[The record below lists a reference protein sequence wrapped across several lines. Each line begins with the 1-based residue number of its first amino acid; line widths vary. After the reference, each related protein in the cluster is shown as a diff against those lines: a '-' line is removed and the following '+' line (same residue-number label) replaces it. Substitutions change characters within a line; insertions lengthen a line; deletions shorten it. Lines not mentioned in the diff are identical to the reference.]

1 MYFMIDVG
9 CEDMRIRQVY
19 QSDSLVPARAAVPY
33 SCLMDPILCT
43 SSPRRIGGRRL
54 ALILSLAGTAVLS
67 ALSGATAGR
76 AASASV
82 SNVYMAGGNNPT
94 DVHTVHFDSHVPYVD
109 FNYTVD
115 TPSVDDSGEVDVYVS
130 NTNSS
135 PLVISPVNLLAS
147 GPNYVPLYPPNGDS
161 WNDGAYCTVFRINGV
176 PQTNSGVGPIAWTV
190 GQGQTLP
197 QCNSPA
203 PYAAPDLTAT
213 AMVFVNAATS
223 TPISVTN
230 TPTATPVTPTSTSV
244 VATDTPTQTPST
256 PTPTAT
262 VVPVRT
268 ALVPPPP
275 PPGAAATATATA
287 TSTPTPLPTAT
298 STSTPTPT
306 PAPTNLTQESP
317 KHFVLS
323 VSSQLRAGVFADAH
337 FYTRG
342 THGRAIGGITI
353 ALDGHKLGMR
363 PNIRGKTDRY
373 GYVLFHNLR
382 PIRTGFLK
390 ITASKSGYATVI
402 IALDIRR

>member
-1 MYFMIDVG
+1 MIDVG
-9 CEDMRIRQVY
+9 CEGMCIRQVY
-19 QSDSLVPARAAVPY
+19 QSDSLVPACAAVPY
-33 SCLMDPILCT
+33 SCLMDPILCAPR
-43 SSPRRIGGRRL
+43 PRRIGGRRL
-54 ALILSLAGTAVLS
+54 AVILGLAGTAVLS
-67 ALSGATAGR
+67 AVSGATAGR

-115 TPSVDDSGEVDVYVS
+115 TPSVDDSGEVDVYAG
-130 NTNSS
+130 NTNNAPLEAS
-135 PLVISPVNLLAS
+135 PIHLAAP
-147 GPNYVPLYPPNGDS
+147 GPNYVALFPPSGDS

-176 PQTNSGVGPIAWTV
+176 PQTNSGEAPIGWTV

-197 QCNSPA
+197 QCNNPA

-213 AMVFVNAATS
+213 ATS
-223 TPISVTN
+223 VTPI
-230 TPTATPVTPTSTSV
+230 STSV
-244 VATDTPTQTPST
+244 VATDTPTQTPSV
-256 PTPTAT
+256 PAPTAT

-275 PPGAAATATATA
+275 PPGAAATATS

-298 STSTPTPT
+298 PTATPSPI
-306 PAPTNLTQESP
+306 PAPTGLTEESP
-317 KHFVLS
+317 KHFILS

-342 THGRAIGGITI
+342 THGRAIRGTTI
-353 ALDGHKLGMR
+353 ALDGRKLGMR

-390 ITASKSGYATVI
+390 ITASKSSYATVI